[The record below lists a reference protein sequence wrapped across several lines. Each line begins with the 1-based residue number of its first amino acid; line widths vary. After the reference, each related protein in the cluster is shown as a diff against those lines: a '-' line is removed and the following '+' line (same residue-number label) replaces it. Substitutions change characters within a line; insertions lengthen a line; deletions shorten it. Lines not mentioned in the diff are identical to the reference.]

1 MYLINYIKELRKKAN
16 KMKTIIYKIK
26 YWTNIRKLKDRILWE
41 FSNKELED
49 IFKYDPLDVL

>member
-1 MYLINYIKELRKKAN
+1 
-16 KMKTIIYKIK
+16 MKTIIYYFK

-49 IFKYDPLDVL
+49 IFEYDPLDVL